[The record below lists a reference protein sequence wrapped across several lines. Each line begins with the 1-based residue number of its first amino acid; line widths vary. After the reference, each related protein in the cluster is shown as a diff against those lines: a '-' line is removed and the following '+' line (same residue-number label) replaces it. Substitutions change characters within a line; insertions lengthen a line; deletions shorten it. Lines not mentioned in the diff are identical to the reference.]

1 MLERKALSKKIL
13 VLGIDGMDARLSQ
26 YHMSQGHM
34 PNLAKLVA
42 RGAARSDLE
51 MLGGHPTITPPMWTT
66 LATGAFPM
74 THGITDFWR
83 QNPEKLDTFGYNLD
97 SRLCQAD
104 YQFPDREA
112 EARTA
117 GPGV

>member
-42 RGAARSDLE
+42 RGAAAL
-51 MLGGHPTITPPMWTT
+51 IW
-66 LATGAFPM
+66 
-74 THGITDFWR
+74 
-83 QNPEKLDTFGYNLD
+83 K
-97 SRLCQAD
+97 C
-104 YQFPDREA
+104 
-112 EARTA
+112 
-117 GPGV
+117 